1 VIKIKIEIEVQY
13 CSSHRCD
20 VFDFISFKC
29 CLYLNISCLLL
40 TTNVTAVYS
49 IIHWLIACFL
59 TPLHF
64 PLPSSSLPSPPSLLL
79 SPLSSIPP
87 LSPLLHPYFFPS
99 PQPTENTDLSPRDPN
114 DPAGSGVTPATSRF
128 MRPMSAQPRRK
139 ASFSN
144 LAVIPEVSTVCSPNS
159 YQHIG
164 NSKFAPVV
172 CGSDRLCVRYV
183 FQCREFWLFLEVF
196 HI

>member
-49 IIHWLIACFL
+49 VIHWLIACFL

-79 SPLSSIPP
+79 SLLSSIPTSFP
-87 LSPLLHPYFFPS
+87 PPSLLKILTSPPVIQMIRLDPVLP
-99 PQPTENTDLSPRDPN
+99 PQ
-114 DPAGSGVTPATSRF
+114 
-128 MRPMSAQPRRK
+128 
-139 ASFSN
+139 
-144 LAVIPEVSTVCSPNS
+144 LAVL
-159 YQHIG
+159 
-164 NSKFAPVV
+164 
-172 CGSDRLCVRYV
+172 CG
-183 FQCREFWLFLEVF
+183 QCRLNLEEKLLSV
-196 HI
+196 I